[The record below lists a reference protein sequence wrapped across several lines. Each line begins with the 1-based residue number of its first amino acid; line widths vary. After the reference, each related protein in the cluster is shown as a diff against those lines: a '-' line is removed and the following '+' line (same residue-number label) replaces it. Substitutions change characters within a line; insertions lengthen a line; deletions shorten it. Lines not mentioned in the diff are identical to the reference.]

1 MRDKFKDI
9 VADTDGDYEAI
20 AEHYMEIYA
29 GTSLTED
36 QVWEEMICDSL
47 ADMNIFSKSK
57 SRAEAAEVMS
67 TAIPAIQQAVSET
80 KGEATKADAQVEG
93 KASRSVGKAKYLS
106 YNKVGIDNVVYIK
119 DQLRKIYEDLESG
132 IADEIAIAKDDTVY
146 IIDSGKEN
154 GKIQMGIRKKF
165 VLSNADLREEYIR
178 RINNDAV
185 SKGRVSDELSSKLKR
200 EDDNNR
206 RRDLRRES
214 GAELSVDQGKPEDQQ
229 SGVSAE
235 DADKRGVT
243 AGKASRELDLDYMSA
258 VNRGDMKTAQRMVDE
273 AAKKAGYD
281 KLFYHGSKK
290 GGGFTKF
297 RDWQYFTENKQYAE
311 RYTDRDRKG
320 SLYTTYVKLENP
332 FDTRKAK
339 DRKLFNEIRQEY
351 GLSDIQASGLPDW
364 TDGYDISDYIDEN
377 GLDYDG
383 IVLDEGGDMV
393 NGKPVSRGESYVV
406 RKSAQIKSA
415 DPVTYDDDG
424 NVIPLSER
432 FNPEQSDIRFSRELD
447 LDYDENIEATKTL
460 TNRDILVNALENVTQ
475 SQDELDKLREY
486 KKNIEQLNKKTFVLG
501 KLKEEIKAM
510 SFGKGQRDIALPQNQ
525 PQQQKAS
532 PGIDCRERLSFLED
546 IMDKASLLE
555 FLSERNLQLHSEYLE
570 NCRMRLSILEKSG
583 YSIGGKSYPELFRAR
598 LGGARDEIL
607 PFAREVYL
615 HELYFDSFGMVG
627 ECAEC
632 LKSSYRSVAGFLYEL
647 ECAAMAADGGFL
659 LVTRGKSGVSIS
671 HNTGIT
677 SRLCAEPRL
686 AIDLAEHAYF
696 LDYGFDK
703 LSYVRAALSRLRLS
717 KLNN

>member
-80 KGEATKADAQVEG
+80 KGEATKTDAQVEG
-93 KASRSVGKAKYLS
+93 KASR
-106 YNKVGIDNVVYIK
+106 D
-119 DQLRKIYEDLESG
+119 
-132 IADEIAIAKDDTVY
+132 
-146 IIDSGKEN
+146 
-154 GKIQMGIRKKF
+154 
-165 VLSNADLREEYIR
+165 
-178 RINNDAV
+178 
-185 SKGRVSDELSSKLKR
+185 
-200 EDDNNR
+200 
-206 RRDLRRES
+206 
-214 GAELSVDQGKPEDQQ
+214 
-229 SGVSAE
+229 
-235 DADKRGVT
+235 
-243 AGKASRELDLDYMSA
+243 
-258 VNRGDMKTAQRMVDE
+258 
-273 AAKKAGYD
+273 
-281 KLFYHGSKK
+281 
-290 GGGFTKF
+290 
-297 RDWQYFTENKQYAE
+297 
-311 RYTDRDRKG
+311 
-320 SLYTTYVKLENP
+320 LYTATNEFIRDVP
-332 FDTRKAK
+332 AK
-339 DRKLFNEIRQEY
+339 DRSAFARSLANKTTGMADGEIRTIYVAGYIFKADGYMSGTILAPYNEKTKKLLEA
-351 GLSDIQASGLPDW
+351 GKNERNSINKDTEIASVW
-364 TDGYDISDYIDEN
+364 TDTIRDADGGIGGNSSISRRGRGSATDDRLLGASSGRDSTGDNERVWSSARTEEENHEIVNKAREMFGLEPVDY
-377 GLDYDG
+377 
-383 IVLDEGGDMV
+383 
-393 NGKPVSRGESYVV
+393 GKQG
-406 RKSAQIKSA
+406 KA
-415 DPVTYDDDG
+415 
-424 NVIPLSER
+424 
-432 FNPEQSDIRFSRELD
+432 SRELD

-510 SFGKGQRDIALPQNQ
+510 SFGKGQRDIALSQNQ

>member
-80 KGEATKADAQVEG
+80 KTEATKTDAQVEG
-93 KASRSVGKAKYLS
+93 KASRET
-106 YNKVGIDNVVYIK
+106 N
-119 DQLRKIYEDLESG
+119 
-132 IADEIAIAKDDTVY
+132 
-146 IIDSGKEN
+146 N
-154 GKIQMGIRKKF
+154 GKIIEETELYERREETRDEFTRVAYEKNCTIIERGETAFAYRTSRTSTETGRKIHRGLQELGIKGIICDFLASNRSGITTTYKGGAGTLGDLGVFILNDIEREPNEVIGHEAFHYWKNIPERNDLIDVIVDNTNFASPKF
-165 VLSNADLREEYIR
+165 VEF
-178 RINNDAV
+178 V
-185 SKGRVSDELSSKLKR
+185 SKIEENYFVDEVEIDGDSWKQLNEEIYAYIYGNVYSGDIYNDVRPFLRNYDEVKNAV
-200 EDDNNR
+200 DDF
-206 RRDLRRES
+206 LAS
-214 GAELSVDQGKPEDQQ
+214 QQ
-229 SGVSAE
+229 N
-235 DADKRGVT
+235 K
-243 AGKASRELDLDYMSA
+243 GKA
-258 VNRGDMKTAQRMVDE
+258 
-273 AAKKAGYD
+273 
-281 KLFYHGSKK
+281 
-290 GGGFTKF
+290 
-297 RDWQYFTENKQYAE
+297 
-311 RYTDRDRKG
+311 
-320 SLYTTYVKLENP
+320 
-332 FDTRKAK
+332 
-339 DRKLFNEIRQEY
+339 
-351 GLSDIQASGLPDW
+351 
-364 TDGYDISDYIDEN
+364 
-377 GLDYDG
+377 
-383 IVLDEGGDMV
+383 
-393 NGKPVSRGESYVV
+393 
-406 RKSAQIKSA
+406 
-415 DPVTYDDDG
+415 
-424 NVIPLSER
+424 
-432 FNPEQSDIRFSRELD
+432 SRELD

-510 SFGKGQRDIALPQNQ
+510 SFGKGQRDTALPQNQ

-703 LSYVRAALSRLRLS
+703 LSYVRSALSRFALS
-717 KLNN
+717 KLDK